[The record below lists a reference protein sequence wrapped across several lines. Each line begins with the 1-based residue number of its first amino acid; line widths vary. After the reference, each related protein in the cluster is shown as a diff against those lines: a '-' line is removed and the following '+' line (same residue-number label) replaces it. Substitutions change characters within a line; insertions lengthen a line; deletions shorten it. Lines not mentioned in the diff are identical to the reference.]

1 MQLEVEPYS
10 TSTFPFRFPIVR
22 LPSYSSL
29 VMEDYIY
36 TLLEEIYINEL
47 QERSKLPASI
57 FPQLPCPVTM
67 DSFFLRVLTLL
78 CEICSTFA
86 SSAWFHLPRLT
97 ITSITSRPNSTMI
110 GAKVMDRTM
119 KRKEEATDTI
129 KVLKKT
135 RVRLLSGIK
144 IMGYP
149 SQYPNIGTI
158 SKKL

>member
-1 MQLEVEPYS
+1 
-10 TSTFPFRFPIVR
+10 
-22 LPSYSSL
+22 
-29 VMEDYIY
+29 
-36 TLLEEIYINEL
+36 
-47 QERSKLPASI
+47 
-57 FPQLPCPVTM
+57 
-67 DSFFLRVLTLL
+67 
-78 CEICSTFA
+78 
-86 SSAWFHLPRLT
+86 
-97 ITSITSRPNSTMI
+97 MI